1 MRLMK
6 FLVRRAVGLVEL
18 LFGLGMLILVI
29 VHIINYGKDMQLRV
43 LPGAI
48 ISLGFIYYGKKFLF
62 NEIDLFDDKIIFL
75 NDIGYLQAVETAR
88 KNLGYFILKLKEG
101 DNEYYIKFLIT
112 GSNNKMYQVWG
123 MVHNHQGNF
132 FNVTVMTPVNKKNP
146 SKLKRVMVLENEVL
160 DWKIEDSKENIYGAY
175 TLLAAAKKAQEI
187 GYRLNRKSKKEIG
200 KIIPINV

>member
-1 MRLMK
+1 MK

-132 FNVTVMTPVNKKNP
+132 FNVTVMTPVNKKN
-146 SKLKRVMVLENEVL
+146 SVKLKRVMVLENEVL
-160 DWKIEDSKENIYGAY
+160 DWKIEDSEENIYGAY